1 VADVDHFVVR
11 FADFWDAAIANL
23 GSNGVQSLNF
33 GLGLDLVEW
42 VAVGRVANSKTIDGK
57 RTVSG
62 CECSVDIAV
71 VVVVVAY
78 IPIPAYIQPSSM

>member
-23 GSNGVQSLNF
+23 GSNGVQSLDF
-33 GLGLDLVEW
+33 GLGLNFIEW
-42 VAVGRVANSKTIDGK
+42 VAVGRVANSKTINCK

-62 CECSVDIAV
+62 CECSIDIAV

-78 IPIPAYIQPSSM
+78 IPIPAFL